1 MQLDRQKGFKLII
14 VIFATLAALA
24 VMSTLVQLIQTVL
37 PFLIVGAGFWAAY
50 RWAFSDAPAPKPEEV
65 EEQARGL
72 FRFFRRTKK
81 AVETS
86 AKVNEIIE
94 QVAQPAQS
102 QPQAA
107 QPQATQPQAAQPA
120 QAADTA
126 SQLSERAAKTQQIK
140 DNLGDKTDGPVE
152 FKDRDV
158 VISEKDIEN
167 ERKRNQK
174 EQQQMLKRLADREK
188 QTEAK
193 VTNEVWAQIE
203 ERRRKQQSGG

>member
-107 QPQATQPQAAQPA
+107 QPQAAQPAANPQPPA

-126 SQLSERAAKTQQIK
+126 SQLSERDAKAQQIK
-140 DNLGDKTDGPVE
+140 DNLGGKTDGPVE

-158 VISEKDIEN
+158 VFSKEDIASAT
-167 ERKRNQK
+167 K
-174 EQQQMLKRLADREK
+174 AD
-188 QTEAK
+188 
-193 VTNEVWAQIE
+193 AQAP
-203 ERRRKQQSGG
+203 GG